1 MVLTTGNHLMVA
13 HHEGRRSWPEG
24 LKPHP
29 EEPAVAGVSK
39 DGAHPALNLLAPYI
53 IYSIRIRDNSAR
65 QASGCPTGRKVSRL
79 SSPLRKN
86 IPVHF

>member
-39 DGAHPALNLLAPYI
+39 DGAHPALTCSHPTS
-53 IYSIRIRDNSAR
+53 SIPSVSGTTLPGRPPVAR
-65 QASGCPTGRKVSRL
+65 RAVR
-79 SSPLRKN
+79 
-86 IPVHF
+86 